1 MKQLFYTLL
10 FATAALLP
18 SCVSKQVARQ
28 AENQRDS
35 LEVVV
40 GEKDSLINA
49 VFSDI
54 NAISENLV
62 LIKSRENL
70 ITVSETPEGGRRPME
85 DIQNDIAAIDRLLQE
100 NRAKIASLQHTSA
113 QLRKANLHIE
123 ALEKTIAQ
131 LNTQLNE
138 KTSEI
143 EQMRLELEKKG
154 IEVAEL
160 TEQVQAGNAQV
171 AQLSDEKTDLENRLN
186 TVYYIVGAEK
196 ELRDAQIVN
205 KEGFI
210 GRTLTVN
217 KSGNIE
223 SFTRADSRL
232 LNEIPVGHKRVTLV
246 TTHPEDSYQLIVD
259 ADKTV
264 TKLVIDDPVRFW
276 ENSKILVI
284 SYK

>member
-10 FATAALLP
+10 FAAAALLP
-18 SCVSKQVARQ
+18 SCVSKQAARQ
-28 AENQRDS
+28 VENQRDS

-40 GEKDSLINA
+40 SEKDSLINA

-54 NAISENLV
+54 NAISENLA

-70 ITVSETPEGGRRPME
+70 IAVTETPEGGRRPME
-85 DIQNDIAAIDRLLQE
+85 EIRNDIAAIDRLLQE
-100 NRAKIASLQHTSA
+100 NRAKIASLQYTA
-113 QLRKANLHIE
+113 ARLRKANLHIE

-131 LNTQLNE
+131 LNMQLNE
-138 KTSEI
+138 KTTEV

-160 TEQVQAGNAQV
+160 TEQVQAGRTQV
-171 AQLSDEKTDLENRLN
+171 AQLSDEKTDLENQLN
-186 TVYYIVGAEK
+186 TVYYIVGSEK

-205 KEGFI
+205 KQGFI

-246 TTHPEDSYQLIVD
+246 TTHPDDSYQLIVD

-264 TKLVIDDPVRFW
+264 TKLVIDDPVQFW
-276 ENSKILVI
+276 ESSKILVI

>member
-10 FATAALLP
+10 FAAAALLP

-70 ITVSETPEGGRRPME
+70 ITVSETPEGGRRPLE
-85 DIQNDIAAIDRLLQE
+85 EIQNDIAAIDRLLQE

-246 TTHPEDSYQLIVD
+246 TTHPDDSYQLIVD

>member
-10 FATAALLP
+10 FAATALLP

-40 GEKDSLINA
+40 SEKDSLINA

-54 NAISENLV
+54 NAISENLA

-70 ITVSETPEGGRRPME
+70 IAVTETPEGGRRPME
-85 DIQNDIAAIDRLLQE
+85 EIRNDIAAIDLLLQE

-138 KTSEI
+138 KTTEV

-160 TEQVQAGNAQV
+160 TEQVQAGHAQV
-171 AQLSDEKTDLENRLN
+171 AQLNDEKTDLENQLN
-186 TVYYIVGAEK
+186 TVYYIVGSER

-205 KEGFI
+205 KQGFI

-246 TTHPEDSYQLIVD
+246 TAHPDGSYQLIVD

-276 ENSKILVI
+276 ESSKILVI

>member
-1 MKQLFYTLL
+1 MKQLFYMLL
-10 FATAALLP
+10 FAAVALLP

-40 GEKDSLINA
+40 SEKDSLINA

-54 NAISENLV
+54 NAISENLA

-70 ITVSETPEGGRRPME
+70 IAVSETPEGGRRPME
-85 DIQNDIAAIDRLLQE
+85 EIRNDITAIDRLLQE
-100 NRAKIASLQHTSA
+100 NRAKIASLQYTA
-113 QLRKANLHIE
+113 ARLRKANLHIE

-131 LNTQLNE
+131 LNMQLNE
-138 KTSEI
+138 KTTEV

-160 TEQVQAGNAQV
+160 TEQVQVGRAQV
-171 AQLSDEKTDLENRLN
+171 AQLSNEKTDLENQLN
-186 TVYYIVGAEK
+186 TVYYIVGSEK

-205 KEGFI
+205 KQGFI

-246 TTHPEDSYQLIVD
+246 TTHPNDSYQLIVD

-264 TKLVIDDPVRFW
+264 TKLVIDDPVQFW
-276 ENSKILVI
+276 ESSKILVI

>member
-1 MKQLFYTLL
+1 MKQLFYMLL
-10 FATAALLP
+10 FAAVALLP

-40 GEKDSLINA
+40 SEKDSLINA

-54 NAISENLV
+54 NAISENLA

-70 ITVSETPEGGRRPME
+70 IAVSETPEGGRRPME
-85 DIQNDIAAIDRLLQE
+85 EIRNDITAIDRLLQE
-100 NRAKIASLQHTSA
+100 NRAKIASLQYTA
-113 QLRKANLHIE
+113 ARLRKANLHIE

-131 LNTQLNE
+131 LNMQLNE
-138 KTSEI
+138 KTTEV

-160 TEQVQAGNAQV
+160 TEQVQVGRAQV
-171 AQLSDEKTDLENRLN
+171 AQLSDEKTDLENQLN
-186 TVYYIVGAEK
+186 TVYYIVGSEK

-205 KEGFI
+205 KQGFI

-246 TTHPEDSYQLIVD
+246 TTHPNDSYQLIVD

-264 TKLVIDDPVRFW
+264 TKLVIDDPVQFW
-276 ENSKILVI
+276 ESSKILVI

>member
-10 FATAALLP
+10 IAAAALLP
-18 SCVSKQVARQ
+18 SCVSKQVVRQ

-35 LEVVV
+35 LEIVV

-54 NAISENLV
+54 NAISENMA

-70 ITVSETPEGGRRPME
+70 IAVSETPERGRRPME
-85 DIQNDIAAIDRLLQE
+85 DIRNDIAAIDRLLQE

-123 ALEKTIAQ
+123 ALEKSIAQ
-131 LNTQLNE
+131 LNMQLNE
-138 KTSEI
+138 KTTEV
-143 EQMRLELEKKG
+143 EELRLELEKRG

-160 TEQVQAGNAQV
+160 TEQVETGNAQV
-171 AQLSDEKTDLENRLN
+171 ARLSGEKTDLENQLN
-186 TVYYIVGAEK
+186 TVYYIVGSEK

-205 KEGFI
+205 KQGFI

-217 KSGNIE
+217 QSGNFE

-232 LNEIPVGHKRVTLV
+232 LNEIPIGHKRITLV
-246 TTHPEDSYQLIVD
+246 TTHPDESYQLIVD

-276 ENSKILVI
+276 ESSKILVI